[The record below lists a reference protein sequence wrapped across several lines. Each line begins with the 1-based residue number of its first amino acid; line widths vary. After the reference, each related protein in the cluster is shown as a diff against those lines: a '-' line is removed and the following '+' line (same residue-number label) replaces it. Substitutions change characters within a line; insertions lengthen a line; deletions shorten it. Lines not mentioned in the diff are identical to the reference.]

1 MLDVFVGST
10 PVILNTEKETE
21 EVEEESDSVKELLSA
36 HTVWLRMWKNILE

>member
-21 EVEEESDSVKELLSA
+21 EVEEEPDSVRELLSTHSA
-36 HTVWLRMWKNILE
+36 WLRM